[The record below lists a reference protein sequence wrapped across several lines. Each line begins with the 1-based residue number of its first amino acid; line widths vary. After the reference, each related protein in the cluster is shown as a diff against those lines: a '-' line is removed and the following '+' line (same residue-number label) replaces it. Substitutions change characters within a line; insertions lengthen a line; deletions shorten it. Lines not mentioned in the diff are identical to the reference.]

1 MLHDI
6 EELEADI
13 PPEALA
19 VLADARDAY
28 SERGKAEA
36 ALHAALE
43 LAPDNLALRVAAYK
57 FFFYANRLDQAL
69 PHAEA
74 CLAMAGDA
82 LALPR
87 NWCVVTSD
95 SARFAGF
102 DRPQRIYLQ
111 SLIAIGYC
119 RARLGDTESGE
130 ALLRQAARL
139 DPQDRM
145 GAGRLADVVA
155 RGGIDDEE

>member
-1 MLHDI
+1 MR
-6 EELEADI
+6 AM
-13 PPEALA
+13 PTQSVAKPK
-19 VLADARDAY
+19 RR
-28 SERGKAEA
+28 STRRWSWRRTTSRCG
-36 ALHAALE
+36 
-43 LAPDNLALRVAAYK
+43 AAYK